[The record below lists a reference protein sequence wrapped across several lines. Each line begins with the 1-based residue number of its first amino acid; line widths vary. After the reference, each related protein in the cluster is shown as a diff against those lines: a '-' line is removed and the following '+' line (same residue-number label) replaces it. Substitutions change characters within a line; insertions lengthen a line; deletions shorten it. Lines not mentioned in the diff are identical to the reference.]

1 MLEIRPAGASYPT
14 RRPAPPQLE
23 MEIHMQTATA
33 MPDAGYSAPAHTAE
47 PLGAFDGHT
56 SGVSWGAIFAGA
68 AAAAALS
75 FVLLILGFGLGL
87 SAVSPWSYNDAPVA
101 RATIGWII
109 FMELASAGIGGYIAG
124 RLRVKWASV
133 HTDEVYFRDTAHGLL
148 AWAVA
153 TLLMAALMAGA
164 TKSAI
169 GGAADAAAV
178 GTAAGAPVAA
188 AAGRSGTANSG
199 ASNNGAGN
207 TGSYYS
213 DMLLRS
219 DTAAPETDN
228 GATRAEVGRIFLMDL
243 RAGALTPDDRQYL
256 ANMVAKRSGLSQADA
271 EHRVDDVYARL
282 SKATAEAKAEAKDY
296 ADKARKAAA
305 MSALWMFVAL
315 LIGAFIASLSATLGG
330 RRRDNAI
337 LVHRA

>member
-1 MLEIRPAGASYPT
+1 MSYPSRLAT
-14 RRPAPPQLE
+14 PPQLE
-23 MEIHMQTATA
+23 MEIYMQTATT
-33 MPDAGYSAPAHTAE
+33 MPGAAYAAPANTAE

-87 SAVSPWSYNDAPVA
+87 SAVSPWAYSDAPIA
-101 RATIGWII
+101 RSTILWIT

-188 AAGRSGTANSG
+188 AVAAGRSGTANSG

-213 DMLLRS
+213 NMLLRS
-219 DTAAPETDN
+219 DSAAPETDN

>member
-1 MLEIRPAGASYPT
+1 
-14 RRPAPPQLE
+14 
-23 MEIHMQTATA
+23 MQTSST
-33 MPDAGYSAPAHTAE
+33 MPGVAYPASASAASE

-56 SGVSWGAIFAGA
+56 SGVSWGAIFGGA
-68 AAAAALS
+68 VAAAALS

-87 SAVSPWSYNDAPVA
+87 SAVSPWSYSAAPVA
-101 RATIGWII
+101 RSSILWVI

-169 GGAADAAAV
+169 GGAAEAGAAAA
-178 GTAAGAPVAA
+178 AAGAPLAA
-188 AAGRSGTANSG
+188 ASGRGASSGAAPSGTTS
-199 ASNNGAGN
+199 N
-207 TGSYYS
+207 TGSYYT

-219 DTAAPETDN
+219 DSAAPETDN
-228 GATRAEVGRIFLMDL
+228 GAARAEVGRIFLMDL

-256 ANMVAKRSGLSQADA
+256 AGIVAKRSGLSQADA
-271 EHRVDDVYARL
+271 ERRVDDVYARL
-282 SKATAEAKAEAKDY
+282 SKATADAKAEAKDY

-315 LIGAFIASLSATLGG
+315 MVGAFVASLCATLGG
-330 RRRDNAI
+330 RRRDSSI
-337 LVHRA
+337 VIQRA